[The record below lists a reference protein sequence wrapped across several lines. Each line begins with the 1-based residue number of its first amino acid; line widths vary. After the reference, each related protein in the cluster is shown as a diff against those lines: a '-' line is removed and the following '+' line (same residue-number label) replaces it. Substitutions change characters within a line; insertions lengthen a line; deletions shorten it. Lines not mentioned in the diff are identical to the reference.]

1 MNQSLN
7 DSYPVTTPTKVM
19 LTCDFYVFK
28 NLLVAILC
36 KYVTLFYN
44 NDSSWNYCRFMVPTV
59 SQAQ

>member
-28 NLLVAILC
+28 NLLVAVLC

-44 NDSSWNYCRFMVPTV
+44 NDSS
-59 SQAQ
+59 